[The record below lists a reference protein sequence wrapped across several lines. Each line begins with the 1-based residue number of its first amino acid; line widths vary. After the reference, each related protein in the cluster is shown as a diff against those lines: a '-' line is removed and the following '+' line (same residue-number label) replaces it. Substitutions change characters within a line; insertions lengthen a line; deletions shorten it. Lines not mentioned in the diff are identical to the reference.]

1 MNPVLPF
8 TRLLLRTSPA
18 ENGPFRSS
26 VAAILLFVILV
37 IALVLPAAGCGE
49 EEAGDPDAILA
60 QASAAMKQIAG
71 FHFVYEVHKPSSAE
85 PSSGLEIAR
94 VTGDVNSEGSMQAV
108 IDVTQGGIPLQLE
121 FVVVGDTQYIKD
133 PLSQKWTA
141 IAIEDSPVGDLN
153 LGAGTI
159 RILDQMTETSYEGRE
174 GKQGTETH
182 HITGM
187 VAAEDVE
194 AIAGAVNTTEPF
206 PTDIWVGVEDSFVY
220 EVEIV
225 GAATPSEDPEIRR
238 TIVLSNLDEYVE
250 IKAPL

>member
-1 MNPVLPF
+1 
-8 TRLLLRTSPA
+8 
-18 ENGPFRSS
+18 
-26 VAAILLFVILV
+26 
-37 IALVLPAAGCGE
+37 
-49 EEAGDPDAILA
+49 
-60 QASAAMKQIAG
+60 
-71 FHFVYEVHKPSSAE
+71 
-85 PSSGLEIAR
+85 
-94 VTGDVNSEGSMQAV
+94 MQAV

-141 IAIEDSPVGDLN
+141 IAIENSPVGDLN

>member
-1 MNPVLPF
+1 M
-8 TRLLLRTSPA
+8 
-18 ENGPFRSS
+18 RSR
-26 VAAILLFVILV
+26 VATTLLFVILMV
-37 IALVLPAAGCGE
+37 ALPLMAAGCGE
-49 EEAGDPDAILA
+49 DETGDPDAILA
-60 QASAAMKQIAG
+60 QASVAMKAIAG

-85 PSSGLEIAR
+85 PGSGLEIAR

-133 PLSQKWTA
+133 PLSQKWTS

-174 GKQGTETH
+174 SKQGTDTH